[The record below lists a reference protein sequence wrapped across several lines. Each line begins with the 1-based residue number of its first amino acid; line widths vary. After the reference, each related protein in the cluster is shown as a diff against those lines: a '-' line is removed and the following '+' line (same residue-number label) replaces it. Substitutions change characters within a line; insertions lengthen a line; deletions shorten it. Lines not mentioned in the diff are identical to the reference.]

1 MIDLH
6 KLTIKSAQK
15 HLEDKDFS
23 ARELSESYLK
33 NIADKNPQV
42 NAYLEVYDDVLQQAE
57 IADKKMASGDIAPLT
72 GIPLALKDNILI
84 TGKKAT
90 SASKILQDFVAPYNA
105 TVVTKLKKQNA
116 IFLGRTNMD
125 EFAMGGST
133 ENSAFGVTK
142 NPLDL
147 SRVSGGSSGGSVA
160 AVCMDGALA
169 ALGSDTGG
177 SVREPASFCGMVGLK
192 PTYGGVSRHGLLAMG
207 SSLDVIGPITKTVT
221 DSEIL
226 FDAIKGQDKMDSTT
240 FPENMYG
247 TRSQEATA
255 KGNAISAAGRLIIG
269 VPYHILDQDGI
280 DPATKKNFQDSVKKL
295 ESLGF
300 ETREIKLPN
309 IGYSLAVYYILM
321 PAEVS
326 SNLARFDGV
335 KYGMHRDG
343 KDLLQDYLKTR
354 GEGFGP
360 EVRRRILIGTYI
372 LSTGYYDAYYNKSL
386 ILRQKISEDFTAAFA
401 EVDAI
406 ATPTAPYPAFKIGGK
421 SDPLSMYLADVF
433 TVTANIVGLPAI
445 SLPSGTVV
453 TVDDGNQMPVGLQ
466 LMAPHACENILFA
479 IGKKFL
485 GE

>member
-6 KLTIKSAQK
+6 TLTIKSAHE
-15 HLEDKDFS
+15 HLKDKDFS

-33 NIADKNPQV
+33 NIAEKNPAV
-42 NAYLEVYDDVLQQAE
+42 NAYLEVYDDVLAQADF
-57 IADKKMASGDIAPLT
+57 ADKILQSGKDEILT
-72 GIPLALKDNILI
+72 GIPLALKDNILV

-90 SASKILQDFVAPYNA
+90 SASKILQGFVAPYDA

-116 IFLGRTNMD
+116 VFLGRTNMD

-160 AVCMDGALA
+160 SVAMDGALA

-192 PTYGGVSRHGLLAMG
+192 PTYGGVSRHGLMAMG

-226 FDAIKGQDKMDSTT
+226 FDAIRGPDKMDSTT
-240 FPENMYG
+240 YGENIY
-247 TRSQEATA
+247 TKKDAS
-255 KGNAISAAGRLIIG
+255 KKLKIG

-280 DPATKKNFQDSVKKL
+280 DPATKKNFEDSVKKL

-326 SNLARFDGV
+326 SNMARFDGV
-335 KYGMHRDG
+335 KYGLHRDG
-343 KDLLQDYLKTR
+343 KNLLGDYLKTR
-354 GEGFGP
+354 GQGFGP
-360 EVRRRILIGTYI
+360 EVRRRILIGTYV

-386 ILRQKISEDFTAAFA
+386 ILRQKISEDFVKAFA

-433 TVTANIVGLPAI
+433 TVTANIVEIPAI
-445 SLPSGTVV
+445 SLPSGLVV
-453 TVDDGNQMPVGLQ
+453 PTDDLNGKATSAPGLPVGLQ
-466 LMAPHACENILFA
+466 LMSPHGAENILFA

-485 GE
+485 DE

>member
-1 MIDLH
+1 M
-6 KLTIKSAQK
+6 KSAHE
-15 HLEDKDFS
+15 HLSKKDFS
-23 ARELSESYLK
+23 ARELAESYLK
-33 NIADKNPQV
+33 NIAEKNPEL
-42 NAYLEVYDDVLQQAE
+42 NAYLEVYDDVLTQADV
-57 IADKKMASGDIAPLT
+57 ADEELAEGNPSPLV
-72 GIPLALKDNILI
+72 GIPLALKDNILV

-90 SASKILQDFVAPYNA
+90 SASKILAGFVAPYDA

-116 IFLGRTNMD
+116 IFLGRANMD

-142 NPLDL
+142 NPLDPT
-147 SRVSGGSSGGSVA
+147 RVAGGSSGGSVA
-160 AVCMDGALA
+160 AVAADIALA
-169 ALGSDTGG
+169 SLGSDTGG
-177 SVREPASFCGMVGLK
+177 SVREPSAFCGVVGLK

-207 SSLDVIGPITKTVT
+207 SSLDVIGPVTKTVT

-226 FDAIKGQDKMDSTT
+226 FNTIKGQDKFDSTT
-240 FPENMYG
+240 FPENIYQKKEVGKKM
-247 TRSQEATA
+247 
-255 KGNAISAAGRLIIG
+255 IIG

-280 DPATKKNFQDSVKKL
+280 DPATKENFNQSIKKL

-326 SNLARFDGV
+326 SNMARFDGV
-335 KYGMHRDG
+335 KYGLHRDG
-343 KDLLQDYLKTR
+343 KDLLGDYTKTR

-360 EVRRRILIGTYI
+360 EVRRRILIGTYV

-386 ILRQKISEDFTAAFA
+386 ILRQKISEDFVKAFA
-401 EVDAI
+401 DVDAI

-445 SLPSGTVV
+445 SLPSGLVATA
-453 TVDDGNQMPVGLQ
+453 DDGNMMPVGLQ
-466 LMAPHACENILFA
+466 LMAPHANENILFE

-485 GE
+485 GEN